1 MSDSN
6 IPLFGLYGD
15 SEWADDPEF
24 LHIEDIES
32 RSSDLGWKI
41 DAHRHSQLFQI
52 LVLKSGD
59 SKVQLDDQ
67 TRRLKGKWAIV
78 IPAGCVH
85 SFRFA
90 PETDG
95 KVLSIAAP
103 LLEEAY
109 QERAAKLIKPLLQ
122 NPAFIDLGHNTDQF
136 NELWP
141 IVMQIERETS
151 IARAGRALMG
161 EYLVKALLI
170 MLHRYS
176 VVGDANASDNQNH
189 QLLQNLKELI
199 EKNYLKHWTTSEYS
213 KRLNT
218 SEKTLN
224 RLTKSTLNQS
234 VKSLCHERV
243 FLEAKRQLIY
253 SRKTIEEIAYDLG
266 FIDPGYFSR
275 FFKRLSHYTPG
286 QFRLMNQQN

>member
-1 MSDSN
+1 MSDGN

-15 SEWADDPEF
+15 SEWSEDPEF

-41 DAHRHSQLFQI
+41 DAHRHGNLFQI
-52 LVLKSGD
+52 LILKSGD
-59 SKVQLDDQ
+59 AKVQLDDK
-67 TRRLKGKWAIV
+67 TRRLLGKWAIIV
-78 IPAGCVH
+78 PAGCVH

-103 LLEEAY
+103 LLEEVY

-122 NPAFIDLGHNTDQF
+122 TPTFIDLGLNTNQF

-151 IARAGRALMG
+151 IARSGRALMG

-170 MLHRYS
+170 MLHRYVEVS
-176 VVGDANASDNQNH
+176 VSTNSDNHNL
-189 QLLQNLKELI
+189 QLLQDLKELI
-199 EKNYLKHWTTSEYS
+199 EQNYLKHWSTPEYS

-224 RLTKSTLNQS
+224 RLTKSVFNQS
-234 VKSLCHERV
+234 VKSLCHQRL
-243 FLEAKRQLIY
+243 FLEAKRRLIY

-275 FFKRLSHYTPG
+275 FFKRLSRYTPG